1 MSVEK
6 ISATTPIVNPLPPKT
21 EEKTVTPSIEPDKK
35 LSDSAK
41 LMIGATLLAGT
52 IAIGI
57 IGHKNNWWRKAGKS
71 ITSESAPTKTPEPAK
86 PPKKP
91 VVDIDVHTEEFL
103 FPTEKVSGA
112 NIEKFLTE
120 LKKSKYVKPI
130 EIPSDIPEK
139 IDFSSAVKNEVGLFV
154 LPIKDD
160 GGKLLREY
168 CSKNGK
174 DLSVVKIYDNTTNK
188 PQIIIKYATEYGKT
202 FITEVNEL
210 FSKNPDEIKT
220 LKSLKKCLY
229 WRGTNKIKSIS
240 SRDSLERLC
249 TVNYGENGEDIINA
263 TLTLPSH
270 GTHYGKLITVYN
282 P

>member
-6 ISATTPIVNPLPPKT
+6 ISATTPIVNQLPTKT
-21 EEKTVTPSIEPDKK
+21 EEKTVTTSFEPDKK

-57 IGHKNNWWRKAGKS
+57 IGHKNNWWRQAGKS
-71 ITSESAPTKTPEPAK
+71 VTSEPPKPSSDTLK

-91 VVDIDVHTEEFL
+91 VIDADAHTEEFL
-103 FPTEKVSGA
+103 FPTEEVSGA
-112 NIEKFLTE
+112 NVEKFLAE
-120 LKKSKYVKPI
+120 LKKSNYVKPI

-139 IDFSSAVKNEVGLFV
+139 IDFSSAVKNEAGLFV

-174 DLSVVKIYDNTTNK
+174 DLSVVKIYDNTIDK

-210 FSKNPDEIKT
+210 FSKNPDKIKT
-220 LKSLKKCLY
+220 LKSLKKCIY
-229 WRGTNKIKSIS
+229 RRGTNKIKSIS

-270 GTHYGKLITVYN
+270 GTHYGKLITVYHL
-282 P
+282 